1 MNDQQIDELIR
12 RVLKDR
18 VGFWNV
24 WKNGDK
30 LHEMIM
36 LADTD
41 SSYVVIRMTGNFT
54 MDDLQEL
61 AGQSEN
67 DNKK

>member
-1 MNDQQIDELIR
+1 MKVKSEGTKADFM
-12 RVLKDR
+12 VK
-18 VGFWNV
+18 
-24 WKNGDK
+24 KSGDK

>member
-1 MNDQQIDELIR
+1 MKVKSDGTKADFM
-12 RVLKDR
+12 VK
-18 VGFWNV
+18 
-24 WKNGDK
+24 KNGDK

-41 SSYVVIRMTGNFT
+41 SSYVIIRMTGNFT
-54 MDDLQEL
+54 MDDMQEL

>member
-1 MNDQQIDELIR
+1 
-12 RVLKDR
+12 
-18 VGFWNV
+18 
-24 WKNGDK
+24 
-30 LHEMIM
+30 MIM

>member
-1 MNDQQIDELIR
+1 MKVKSEGTKADFM
-12 RVLKDR
+12 VK
-18 VGFWNV
+18 
-24 WKNGDK
+24 KNGDK

-67 DNKK
+67 DNKSKTILPS

>member
-1 MNDQQIDELIR
+1 MKVKSEGTKADFM
-12 RVLKDR
+12 VK
-18 VGFWNV
+18 
-24 WKNGDK
+24 KSGDK

-61 AGQSEN
+61 AGQSEMIT
-67 DNKK
+67 KSKTILPS

>member
-1 MNDQQIDELIR
+1 MKVKSEGTKADFM
-12 RVLKDR
+12 VK
-18 VGFWNV
+18 
-24 WKNGDK
+24 KNGDK

>member
-1 MNDQQIDELIR
+1 MKVKSDGTKADFM
-12 RVLKDR
+12 VK
-18 VGFWNV
+18 
-24 WKNGDK
+24 KNGDK

-54 MDDLQEL
+54 MDDMQEL